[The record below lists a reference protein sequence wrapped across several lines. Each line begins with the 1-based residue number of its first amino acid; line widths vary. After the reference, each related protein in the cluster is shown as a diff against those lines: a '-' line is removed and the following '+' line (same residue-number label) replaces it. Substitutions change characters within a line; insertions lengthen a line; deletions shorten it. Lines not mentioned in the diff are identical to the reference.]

1 MSGFLTLEQQYIHE
15 LNRGSYR
22 AFDALYT
29 MYSRRLYAFALK
41 LTKSPSDARE
51 IVQDTFVRLWQ
62 NRENVLPEESFQAYL
77 FTIARNAIFNKM
89 RSLINS
95 PVFVDYIEY
104 INEAAVSEDSTTSTL
119 EFDEFRSKLEAAKK
133 SLSETQLNV
142 FELSKEWALPHA
154 EIARQ
159 LNLSEQ
165 TVKNQLSIALKIL
178 RKKLSDSAGMFALF
192 FL

>member
-1 MSGFLTLEQQYIHE
+1 MSGFLSLEQQYIHE

-22 AFDALYT
+22 AFDALYSL
-29 MYSRRLYAFALK
+29 YARRLYAFALK
-41 LTKSPSDARE
+41 MTKSHTDARE

-62 NRENVLPEESFQAYL
+62 NRENVLPDESFQAYL

-95 PVFVDYIEY
+95 PVFVDYIDY
-104 INEAAVSEDSTTSTL
+104 INEASVSADTITSTL
-119 EFDEFRSKLEAAKK
+119 EFDEFRRKLETAKK
-133 SLSETQLNV
+133 SLSETQLKV
-142 FELSKEWALPHA
+142 FELSKEWALSHS
-154 EIARQ
+154 EIASR

-165 TVKNQLSIALKIL
+165 TVKNQLSIALKTL